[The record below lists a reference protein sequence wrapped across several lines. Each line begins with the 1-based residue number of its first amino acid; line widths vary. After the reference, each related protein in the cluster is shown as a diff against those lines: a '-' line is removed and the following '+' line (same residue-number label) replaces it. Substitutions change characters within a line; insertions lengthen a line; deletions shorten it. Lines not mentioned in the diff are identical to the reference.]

1 MPLDTTK
8 IPALEEELRQAKGT
22 KPGGQASRPERVAAI
37 EQELKTLRKEAERL
51 FTVAR
56 DALGFGKEKKTKVE
70 TKVEKAKEA
79 AAADVPETADA
90 APAPD
95 NADEKAADPV
105 AENVDAAS
113 APENASA

>member
-22 KPGGQASRPERVAAI
+22 KPGGQAPRPERIAAI

-51 FTVAR
+51 FTAAR

-70 TKVEKAKEA
+70 KAKEA
-79 AAADVPETADA
+79 AASDAPETADA

-95 NADEKAADPV
+95 NADEKAAEPT
-105 AENVDAAS
+105 AENVDAAP